1 MKIALGADHKG
12 LNYKNIIK
20 AHLLD
25 NGVEVVDFGTFSE
38 DSTDYPDYGLKAG
51 EEVSSGKA
59 DFGILVCWTGNGM
72 AITANKVKGVRAG
85 LALNVEMAELT
96 RAHNDANV
104 LVVSGKYTPAELL
117 NEIVD
122 KFLATN
128 FDGGRHQRR
137 IDKIKKHE
145 DQN

>member
-1 MKIALGADHKG
+1 MKIVLGADHRG
-12 LNYKNIIK
+12 LEYKNAIK
-20 AHLLD
+20 SHLLD
-25 NGVEVVDFGTFSE
+25 KGVEVIDFGPFSE
-38 DSTDYPDYGLKAG
+38 ESTDYPDYGFKAG

-72 AITANKVKGVRAG
+72 AIAANKVRGVRAG

-104 LVVSGKYTPAELL
+104 LVVSGKYTPAESL

-122 KFLATN
+122 KFLATG
-128 FDGGRHQRR
+128 FDGGRHKRR

>member
-12 LNYKNIIK
+12 LGYKNIIT
-20 AHLLD
+20 AYLLD
-25 NGVEVVDFGTFSE
+25 KGIEVTDFGAFSE
-38 DSTDYPDYGLKAG
+38 ESTDYPDYGLKAG
-51 EEVSSGKA
+51 QEVSSGKA

-72 AITANKVKGVRAG
+72 AIAANKVKGIRAG

-96 RAHNDANV
+96 RAHNDANM

-122 KFLATN
+122 KFLATA

-137 IDKIKKHE
+137 VDKIKKHE
-145 DQN
+145 DHN